1 MQHVDT
7 ISLIRRLKQ
16 QPRHGSWVDDFA
28 TWVSSAGS
36 TISSVVDLEVAVKN
50 TGFAMNALNTV
61 TNNTLTG
68 FDKQLAINQKLN
80 ESFQTVAKSML
91 FLENRN
97 SAIQKTQGVSFR
109 SAAKLSMEYATLAK
123 NLGTTHMQMIKY
135 GGSIK
140 SIAPM
145 MNQANASTNNYM
157 KGLVAVQHV
166 LTTNLGLS
174 EEQAGEYSYYAAQ
187 SGKNAAAQLDFQ
199 NQMMKT
205 LDPEGTMGHFRTITE
220 GISAATADIQIGFGK
235 MPGNLEVAVLKGKAL
250 GLTLADLKR
259 TGETLLN
266 IESSIGDE
274 LEYQLLSG
282 HRLLDNNNQ
291 SLTNKYREAML
302 QGDMSSQANVLNTIL
317 EKEGKT
323 LKNNLFARQQMSKL
337 LGMDEASLSRALQ
350 KKDILEKSGPEAKV
364 LMNLSGDEFKQQAEA
379 LRKQGDLTDAAYK
392 ELMTLQDNRTQEDIL
407 KQILETGEDSKMI
420 ELLQYNQLKML
431 NSVNDT
437 LTAAA
442 QEQVES
448 LLNLTDVQAEAL
460 GGALITA
467 RTIGEVKSN
476 VSSAAGAENKESQ
489 ATNTLLSNDLI
500 ATPTGY
506 GDRILLAG
514 EDTFALN
521 NNDTIVAGTNLFPG
535 GPSTGDDG
543 KLAATMMQ
551 VGHMIVSALNRKSK
565 NELFGE
571 GMNPRKWS

>member
-16 QPRHGSWVDDFA
+16 QPRHGSTVNDFLDWVRSTGTA
-28 TWVSSAGS
+28 VSSLGEVEQAILDTTLAMESLAEKSAAIVSGYAKQNS
-36 TISSVVDLEVAVKN
+36 INTELAKSFKEVAS
-50 TGFAMNALNTV
+50 
-61 TNNTLTG
+61 
-68 FDKQLAINQKLN
+68 Q
-80 ESFQTVAKSML
+80 ML
-91 FLENRN
+91 FLEKRN
-97 SAIQKTQGVSFR
+97 SSIQKSMGVSWKTA
-109 SAAKLSMEYATLAK
+109 SALSMEYAKLAN

-140 SIAPM
+140 NIAPM

-166 LTTNLGLS
+166 LTTNLGLT
-174 EEQAGEYSYYAAQ
+174 EQQAEEYSYFAAQ
-187 SGKNAAAQLDFQ
+187 TGQNAAAQLDLQ

-205 LDPEGTMGHFRTITE
+205 LDPKGEMGYFKTITE
-220 GISAATADIQIGFGK
+220 GIASATADIQIGFGRI
-235 MPGNLEVAVLKGKAL
+235 PGNLEVAVLKGKAL

-282 HRLLDNNNQ
+282 HRLLDDNKQ

-302 QGDMSSQANVLNTIL
+302 QGDMSAQANTLNTIL

-323 LKNNLFARQQMSKL
+323 LKNNLFARQQMAKL

-350 KKDILEKSGPEAKV
+350 KKEILEKSTPEAKV

-392 ELMTLQDNRTQEDIL
+392 ELMTLQDNRTQEEILDQILNVGLDQSMTQLLSL
-407 KQILETGEDSKMI
+407 KQLELMTTADETITDAAKKQTEAFVGWTET
-420 ELLQYNQLKML
+420 QL
-431 NSVNDT
+431 
-437 LTAAA
+437 
-442 QEQVES
+442 EQV
-448 LLNLTDVQAEAL
+448 
-460 GGALITA
+460 GGDRIRYAAITNTA
-467 RTIGEVKSN
+467 RSRNDLYSAETNDQIGTPIV
-476 VSSAAGAENKESQ
+476 
-489 ATNTLLSNDLI
+489 SNDLI

-521 NNDTIVAGTNLFPG
+521 NNDTIVAGTNLLPG
-535 GPSTGDDG
+535 GSSTNDDG

-571 GMNPRKWS
+571 GMNPSKWS